1 MIVDLRASYRVLE
14 LIGTR
19 TTKVMFSLRAIT
31 GLLLFS
37 LLEIVESVPVQD
49 ASNSTAPVF
58 EPAWVPGPTK
68 RGTLAILF
76 SCILTLVLCV
86 WTTIHANIEP
96 EIWQA
101 GGGRLNQKKLMWSVV
116 TLLFPEIALCVA
128 AHERKTAHL
137 LRKEMRIFIK
147 YYHWDLTLAYYAV
160 MGGFVITQE
169 ADSAAEREKVD
180 YEENSDAIESV
191 QSQEPEGSTTTSY
204 RNSHTPHLTRAPK
217 LQRSSFGSRCTLTPR
232 GVLRLA
238 ELGKL
243 PDSYTSRTVEDKS
256 KASFLAKFVVCFQA
270 LWIIIQVGGRYATNL
285 PVTLLELYTV
295 LHTICAVAMYI
306 IWIDKP
312 FDVNQ
317 PTFVPIHPREMSE
330 LMKTDST
337 YHNPTS
343 IFWHH
348 DYAECLTKRAGL
360 GKLLFRQLWDWNDFK
375 QVETTFDNLR
385 LLLGAYTAMWNG
397 WRRFGWE
404 AVALSLVGLAYGG
417 LHLAAWNY
425 TFPSLVERRLWKI
438 SSLLTAGAF
447 TIFSFTV
454 MIGFLGNVVWERV
467 NKKMI
472 SSERQA
478 QELAMRTTAPG
489 TGEHLE
495 SAKKW
500 GRFTQWLEKS
510 RQSLIFGAMVCFCI
524 GFVLA
529 IIPCILARLYLLIES
544 FVAMRKLP
552 EGSYNVVSWGGFMPH
567 FG

>member
-1 MIVDLRASYRVLE
+1 
-14 LIGTR
+14 
-19 TTKVMFSLRAIT
+19 MFSLRGIA
-31 GLLLFS
+31 GLLFFS
-37 LLEIVESVPVQD
+37 LLETVKSVPVQD
-49 ASNSTAPVF
+49 ANSTVPVF
-58 EPAWVPGPTK
+58 EPGWVPGPSK
-68 RGTLAILF
+68 RGTLAIFF
-76 SCILTLVLCV
+76 SCVLTLVLCV

-137 LRKEMRIFIK
+137 LRKEMRVFVK

-169 ADSAAEREKVD
+169 METTDERERIDHEK
-180 YEENSDAIESV
+180 NNDAIESV
-191 QSQEPEGSTTTSY
+191 EFQNPGNSITPP
-204 RNSHTPHLTRAPK
+204 RNSQAPHLIRAPQ
-217 LQRSSFGSRCTLTPR
+217 LQRSSFGNRCTLTPR
-232 GVLRLA
+232 GILRLA

-243 PDSYTSRTVEDKS
+243 PESYTSRTVDDKS
-256 KASFLAKFVVCFQA
+256 KASFLAKFLVCFQA
-270 LWIIIQVGGRYATNL
+270 IWIIIQVGGRYATKL

-317 PTFVPIHPREMSE
+317 PTFVPIHLREMSE
-330 LMKTDST
+330 LMKSDST

-343 IFWHH
+343 IFWYH
-348 DYAECLTKRAGL
+348 DYAECLTQRAGL
-360 GKLLFRQLWDWNDFK
+360 GKLLFRQLWDWDDFK
-375 QVETTFDNLR
+375 KGGTSFDNLR

-397 WRRFGWE
+397 WRKFGWE
-404 AVALSLVGLAYGG
+404 TVALSLVGLAYGG

-425 TFPSLVERRLWKI
+425 PFPSAAERRLWKI

-447 TIFSFTV
+447 SIFSFTV
-454 MIGFLGNVVWERV
+454 MIGFLGNVVWERM
-467 NKKMI
+467 NGRME
-472 SSERQA
+472 SEEHQA
-478 QELAMRTTAPG
+478 QKLAERTTEPG
-489 TGEHLE
+489 AGEPLE

-500 GRFTQWLEKS
+500 DRFTQWLENS
-510 RQSLIFGAMVCFCI
+510 RQSLIFAAMISFCV
-524 GFVLA
+524 GFVLT

-544 FVAMRKLP
+544 FVAMRRLP
-552 EGSYNVVSWGGFMPH
+552 VGSYDVVSWGGFMPH